1 MCIGAKSTT
10 TYSTSARTSTTNPFS
25 RFVTAGELRRSCT
38 SPTWHMPVMALV
50 EEHGSKT
57 AWEEVTTH
65 RMGRLISKSSTT
77 PIRLEDSSD
86 RPLTPLTAI
95 LCSNLGGSC
104 ESYSTTII
112 GTGFCL
118 RSGTKLQ
125 NKSPCL
131 ADWISEPTKASTTLK
146 YLICSVGTIS

>member
-1 MCIGAKSTT
+1 MCIGVRSMI
-10 TYSTSARTSTTNPFS
+10 TYSTSARTSTTNPSS
-25 RFVTAGELRRSCT
+25 RSVTAGEPRKSCT
-38 SPTWHMPVMALV
+38 SPTWRMPVMASV

-57 AWEEVTTH
+57 AWEEVTTR

-95 LCSNLGGSC
+95 HCSSLGGSC
-104 ESYSTTII
+104 VSYSTTI
-112 GTGFCL
+112 TGMDFCP
-118 RSGTKLQ
+118 RFGTKLQ
-125 NKSPCL
+125 NKSPYL
-131 ADWISEPTKASTTLK
+131 ADWISAPTKASTTRK